1 MAWSRVGSSAASRC
15 VNSSGLL
22 TKCLVPLRRWSL
34 PPHAASHPGNAKTGI
49 SRPMP
54 CLIDFSGCLLATQA
68 TESRARQPNAVRTQD
83 EGKQWATSARC
94 RMHPSSHGP
103 SHRAGNL
110 LAATIPNTLIP
121 AATHTVE
128 A

>member
-1 MAWSRVGSSAASRC
+1 M
-15 VNSSGLL
+15 NSSGLM
-22 TKCLVPLRRWSL
+22 TKCVVPSRRWSL
-34 PPHAASHPGNAKTGI
+34 PPHAASHVDNAKTVI
-49 SRPMP
+49 SGPMP
-54 CLIDFSGCLLATQA
+54 CLIAFGGCLLATQA
-68 TESRARQPNAVRTQD
+68 TESRARQPKSVRTQD

-94 RMHPSSHGP
+94 RMHPSSHGQ

-110 LAATIPNTLIP
+110 LAATMPNTLIP